1 MMSSEA
7 VARQSFLMAFSFAS
21 LVRSTSVSYD
31 GASEA
36 TNTRA
41 TVVSRA
47 DLEQQLEELHP
58 ASFAWALGVC
68 GRDADDAQEVL
79 QETYLKIFE
88 GKARFDGRSTLK
100 TWLFA
105 VIRRT
110 AAARRRSRWLR
121 ELRFVFH
128 DVSGVPDGG
137 ESAERR
143 VIHSEET
150 SALLHALEHLAR
162 RQREIIE
169 LVFYHELTI
178 EEAAGV
184 VGVTVGTARVHYHR
198 AKRRLLTELKGE
210 R

>member
-1 MMSSEA
+1 MT
-7 VARQSFLMAFSFAS
+7 FSFAP
-21 LVRSTSVSYD
+21 LVRGGRVSYD
-31 GASEA
+31 GAADA
-36 TNTRA
+36 TKTRA
-41 TVVSRA
+41 NVVSRA
-47 DLEQQLEELHP
+47 DLEQQLEHLHP
-58 ASFAWALGVC
+58 ASFAWALGIC
-68 GRDADDAQEVL
+68 ERDADDAQEVL

-105 VIRRT
+105 VTRRT
-110 AAARRRSRWLR
+110 AAARRRMRWLR

-128 DVSGVPDGG
+128 DVSGVPDGHD
-137 ESAERR
+137 SAERR

-150 SALLHALEHLAR
+150 SALLRALGRLAR

-169 LVFYHELTI
+169 LVFYHDLTV

-184 VGVTVGTARVHYHR
+184 AGVSVGTARVHYHR
-198 AKRRLLTELKGE
+198 AEQRLLEEFGDD